1 MAGAA
6 VHGRLNWLLA
16 DVAGFVDETP
26 NVKTIVLEAQGWP
39 GHLPGQHVDVRLT
52 AEDGYQAQRSYS
64 LARPVDDAR
73 LEITVERLEDG
84 EVSPYLVDVL
94 QPGDRLELR
103 GPIGG
108 YFVWEPGR
116 GGPLLLL
123 AGGSGVAPLMA
134 MLRARIRAG
143 TDEVV
148 RLLVSSRSWDEIVYR
163 DELERID
170 QEIDGVEV
178 IHTLTRSRPEGWKG
192 FDRRV
197 DRDMVAEVAW
207 ATHERPLCYV
217 CGPTGFVENVASS
230 LVELGHAPEL
240 IRTERFGPTG
250 GPL

>member
-6 VHGRLNWLLA
+6 VRGRLNWLLA

-26 NVKTIVLEAQGWP
+26 NVKTILLEAQGWP
-39 GHLPGQHVDVRLT
+39 GHLPGQHIDIRLT

-64 LARPVDDAR
+64 LASPADDSR

-134 MLRARIRAG
+134 MIRARIRVG
-143 TDEVV
+143 SDEDM
-148 RLLVSSRSWDEIVYR
+148 RLLVSSRSWDEAIYR

-178 IHTLTRSRPEGWKG
+178 IHTLTRSRPDGWRG

-207 ATHERPLCYV
+207 AAHERPLCYV
-217 CGPTGFVENVASS
+217 CGPTGFVETVARS
-230 LVELGHAPEL
+230 LTELGHAPEL

-250 GPL
+250 GSQ